1 MPANRKPVL
10 TPVAGL
16 DYSKP
21 STFINDQNGFP
32 KNMRYYK
39 MEIGKRPGLTK
50 YGSVAISGDQVMGL
64 GKLELST
71 GVSYLV
77 RTSKTKI
84 EKYNTS
90 TLVWDSISASDFTGG
105 NDDHFFFTNVSE
117 EGLLIVTNGFNQLRK
132 WTGTGNTAALGGSP
146 PKAKFVSYLSPYTF
160 LAYTDDGTGFN
171 PWNIQ
176 WSDTGNSEEW
186 SDGNAGSALL
196 GSEPSPIK
204 NIMRLNEYMAVYKEH
219 SLWLGQKV
227 STSDVFLFDLVLSG
241 VGLAGSRCVAERE
254 GYHYFMSHNDFLVWN
269 GVRPTS
275 IGDPVREEV
284 FSKINRQRFDRC
296 FALHV
301 QELTEIWFY
310 IVVVGQ
316 DWPTEIWKYN
326 YKTGFWYMDTCNALT
341 CALKWAKVSTESW
354 DDDTGTWDSDLTT
367 WDEGSSA
374 QDWEEVIQG
383 RDDGYTLKLDY
394 SSVDDDGTA
403 ISGEWQ
409 SKDFTA
415 DYLEFHKRWLQLDIW
430 ARGYGSLKAYYSTDY
445 GSSWTYITTL
455 TLSAACQ
462 KFETYLDTV
471 SDTIRFKLISDALG
485 ETFYLRNLYPYY
497 LRREE
502 KRS

>member
-1 MPANRKPVL
+1 
-10 TPVAGL
+10 
-16 DYSKP
+16 
-21 STFINDQNGFP
+21 
-32 KNMRYYK
+32 
-39 MEIGKRPGLTK
+39 
-50 YGSVAISGDQVMGL
+50 
-64 GKLELST
+64 
-71 GVSYLV
+71 
-77 RTSKTKI
+77 
-84 EKYNTS
+84 
-90 TLVWDSISASDFTGG
+90 
-105 NDDHFFFTNVSE
+105 
-117 EGLLIVTNGFNQLRK
+117 
-132 WTGTGNTAALGGSP
+132 
-146 PKAKFVSYLSPYTF
+146 VSYLSPYTF
-160 LAYTDDGTGFN
+160 LAYTDDGTGYN

-186 SDGNAGSALL
+186 SAGNSGSALL

-227 STSDVFLFDLVLSG
+227 STSDVFLFNLVLSG

-275 IGDPVREEV
+275 IGDQVREEV

-310 IVVVGQ
+310 IVVVGH

-326 YKTGFWYMDTCNALT
+326 YKTGFWYMDTCNSLT

-367 WDEGSSA
+367 WDEGSTA

-383 RDDGYTLKLDY
+383 RNDGYTLKLDY

-430 ARGYGSLKAYYSTDY
+430 VRGYGSLKTYYSTDD

-455 TLSAACQ
+455 TLSAECQ
-462 KFETYLDTV
+462 KFETYFDVV
-471 SDTIRFKLISDALG
+471 SDKIRFKLVSDALG
-485 ETFYLRNLYPYY
+485 ETFYLRNLYPYF
-497 LRREE
+497 LQRE
-502 KRS
+502 

>member
-1 MPANRKPVL
+1 
-10 TPVAGL
+10 
-16 DYSKP
+16 
-21 STFINDQNGFP
+21 
-32 KNMRYYK
+32 
-39 MEIGKRPGLTK
+39 
-50 YGSVAISGDQVMGL
+50 
-64 GKLELST
+64 
-71 GVSYLV
+71 
-77 RTSKTKI
+77 
-84 EKYNTS
+84 
-90 TLVWDSISASDFTGG
+90 
-105 NDDHFFFTNVSE
+105 
-117 EGLLIVTNGFNQLRK
+117 
-132 WTGTGNTAALGGSP
+132 
-146 PKAKFVSYLSPYTF
+146 
-160 LAYTDDGTGFN
+160 
-171 PWNIQ
+171 
-176 WSDTGNSEEW
+176 
-186 SDGNAGSALL
+186 
-196 GSEPSPIK
+196 
-204 NIMRLNEYMAVYKEH
+204 
-219 SLWLGQKV
+219 
-227 STSDVFLFDLVLSG
+227 
-241 VGLAGSRCVAERE
+241 
-254 GYHYFMSHNDFLVWN
+254 MSHNDFLVWN

-284 FSKINRQRFDRC
+284 FSKINRQRLDRC

-326 YKTGFWYMDTCNALT
+326 YKTGFWYMDTCNSLT

-367 WDEGSSA
+367 WDEGSTA

-383 RDDGYTLKLDY
+383 RNDGYTLKLDY

-430 ARGYGSLKAYYSTDY
+430 VRGYGSLKTYYSTDD

-455 TLSAACQ
+455 TLSAECQ
-462 KFETYLDTV
+462 KFETYFDVV
-471 SDTIRFKLISDALG
+471 SDKIRFKLVSDALG

-497 LRREE
+497 LQREE